1 MQTLNGRGVAPIS
14 NTSTNLVA
22 GRRAVQFRRPA
33 SQQQAR
39 STVKAMAQKRAGD
52 EEKMALVNKAKCFIF
67 DCDGGWL
74 EEKP

>member
-39 STVKAMAQKRAGD
+39 STVKAMAREFKCCTV
-52 EEKMALVNKAKCFIF
+52 LVLPSC
-67 DCDGGWL
+67 
-74 EEKP
+74 